1 MTTGSHYSIRPRRVG
16 KYASTLEASWALHLR
31 PMCDTIDYV
40 GATHSSFDF
49 LVTSAGREI
58 AVEIK
63 PQLNND
69 DSARKDRNGIPTIVY
84 EAAARAYQKQVEQTC
99 IHGLV
104 TTLIATGY
112 PETAKWFLVLSEAD
126 DPRFRHRHM
135 RNSKRVF
142 DDINIR
148 SLSDYTIYV
157 LDGAPEINDRLADWI
172 AMALSQCSRSMD
184 ITDYRQLSER
194 AQRPLSD
201 KQRRKL
207 ENRARQAERCRNTG
221 TDT

>member
-1 MTTGSHYSIRPRRVG
+1 MTTGSYYSIRPRRIG

-31 PMCDTIDYV
+31 PMCDAIDYV
-40 GATHSSFDF
+40 GATHSSYDF
-49 LVTSAGREI
+49 LVHSAGREI

-69 DSARKDRNGIPTIVY
+69 ESALKDRYGIPTIVY
-84 EAAARAYQKQVEQTC
+84 EAAARAYQKQVEQTS

-104 TTLIATGY
+104 VTLIATGY
-112 PETAKWFLVLSEAD
+112 PETARWFLVLSEAD

-135 RNSKRVF
+135 RHSKRVF
-142 DDINIR
+142 EDINIR

-157 LDGAPEINDRLADWI
+157 LEGAPEINERLADWI
-172 AMALSQCSRSMD
+172 TTAVNQCTKSVD
-184 ITDYRQLSER
+184 ITDYRQLPER

-201 KQRRKL
+201 KQKRKL
-207 ENRARQAERCRNTG
+207 ENRARQAERCRRN